1 MENRPTFWQRFFSV
15 YLKKDTYKNF
25 LYLFL
30 AFPFGVLYFIFMVGG
45 ITTGISLFIV
55 WVGIPI
61 LAGTLAMSWLF
72 SVLERILANE
82 LLDARIAP
90 SRVILPAGA
99 SFWQKL
105 KTYTSNSFLW
115 RGLAFLFLKFPV
127 GIGIFIVWVTLLSV
141 SLGFLA
147 APFFLLSPHI
157 HIENFW
163 LQVASLPATLICLV
177 LGVFSLTGSLHI
189 FNLFSRPLRRLAII
203 FLRPPS
209 QQSA

>member
-1 MENRPTFWQRFFSV
+1 MENKPAFWQRLFSV
-15 YLKKDTYKNF
+15 YSKKETYKNF

-30 AFPFGVLYFIFMVGG
+30 AFPFGILYFIFMVGG
-45 ITTGISLFIV
+45 ISTGISLFIL

-61 LAGTLAMSWLF
+61 LAGTLAMSWVF

-90 SRVILPAGA
+90 SRVVLPAGA
-99 SFWQKL
+99 NFWQKI
-105 KTYTSNSFLW
+105 KTYASSSFLW

-127 GIGIFIVWVTLLSV
+127 GIGVFIVWVTLLAV

-147 APFFLLSPHI
+147 TPFFLLSPHI

-177 LGVFSLTGSLHI
+177 LGVFLLTVSLHI
-189 FNLFSRPLRRLAII
+189 FNLLARPLRRLAII
-203 FLRPPS
+203 FLRPS
-209 QQSA
+209 SRQTT